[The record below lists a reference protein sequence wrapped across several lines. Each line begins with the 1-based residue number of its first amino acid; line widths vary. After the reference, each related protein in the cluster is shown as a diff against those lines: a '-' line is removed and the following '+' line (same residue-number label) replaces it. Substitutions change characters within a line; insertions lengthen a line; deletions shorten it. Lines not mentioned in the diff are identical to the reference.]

1 MKITGGVTDERVF
14 GNYGPGSPGKILAT
28 LLDGTGSN
36 MLLVQSDG
44 LSSNAAPAELVL
56 TPRHGGPTPPNP
68 NAPGFN
74 DGTDEAD
81 PDGRRAPQTI
91 SNRPLPPPS
100 VPVPAPQTPSTNS
113 SIGNPIGAPIGTPIG
128 TPIGAPADSATPP
141 AAPPAT
147 PTDPTAPATQ
157 DQSPNG
163 VKTPQQIY
171 DQLLKLRQQ
180 QTPPSN

>member
-1 MKITGGVTDERVF
+1 MKITGGVIDERVF
-14 GNYGPGSPGKILAT
+14 GTYGPASPGKILAN
-28 LLDGTGSN
+28 LLQGTGSN
-36 MLLVQSDG
+36 ILLIQSAAGDAV
-44 LSSNAAPAELVL
+44 SSNAAPVELVL

-74 DGTDEAD
+74 DGFA
-81 PDGRRAPQTI
+81 PDDRQPPQTI
-91 SNRPLPPPS
+91 MNRPLPPPS
-100 VPVPAPQTPSTNS
+100 VPVDASQAGNQNVPPTTTIGPPPTP
-113 SIGNPIGAPIGTPIG
+113 
-128 TPIGAPADSATPP
+128 
-141 AAPPAT
+141 T

-180 QTPPSN
+180 QQAPPSN